1 MKMQTVGFLII
12 GNEILSG
19 RTTEKNLSV
28 LAALLAPKGLRVDE
42 VRVVRDVPTVIAKAL
57 QEMQITHNYV
67 LTSGGI
73 GPTHDDV
80 TTYGVA
86 LAFNTEVIENL
97 EALALLEAFYDGRGL
112 EFTTMRR
119 RMAQAPRGATPLK
132 SEFPGA
138 PGYRIENV
146 FVCAGVPAIFKQ
158 MATAA
163 ALQLPDLPPRRSL
176 SLRVMGPESEFA
188 EQLEAVQAQWPSL
201 EIGSYPRDD
210 NGVLYCH
217 LVFGGVDEKAIR
229 SAAAKMTEYLRCE
242 MSFEVTEIGN

>member
-112 EFTTMRR
+112 EFTTMR
-119 RMAQAPRGATPLK
+119 L
-132 SEFPGA
+132 
-138 PGYRIENV
+138 
-146 FVCAGVPAIFKQ
+146 AGSCLPHKIRCL
-158 MATAA
+158 TSTSSNIAA
-163 ALQLPDLPPRRSL
+163 AN
-176 SLRVMGPESEFA
+176 
-188 EQLEAVQAQWPSL
+188 
-201 EIGSYPRDD
+201 IGR
-210 NGVLYCH
+210 NNR
-217 LVFGGVDEKAIR
+217 I
-229 SAAAKMTEYLRCE
+229 
-242 MSFEVTEIGN
+242 